1 MRNRILVVD
10 DERALAK
17 AVGIHLSNL
26 GFEVVRAEELEEAEA
41 LLLHSEFAVILA
53 DLKLTKT
60 HGAEGFELLSFIRK
74 HCPFSHAVLLTGH
87 SSVDVREEA
96 QRRGAR
102 AVLEKPLP
110 LAELAR
116 VVKELAEEGAA

>member
-1 MRNRILVVD
+1 MKHRILVVD

-53 DLKLTKT
+53 DLKLTRT

-74 HCPFSHAVLLTGH
+74 HCPFSQAILLTGH
-87 SSVDVREEA
+87 GSEEVRDEA
-96 QRRGAR
+96 RRRGAR
-102 AVLEKPLP
+102 AVLQKPLP

-116 VVKELAEEGAA
+116 IVKELAEESAA